1 MVGLCLAYWRELY
14 DLPKGP
20 FLNCSFMLKNTLAAF
35 QKGLHVADESAGL
48 GRGQMSMVNAILPT
62 DPLVLSSGY
71 RVVYA
76 DAPKTTNV
84 SCHGP
89 SA

>member
-1 MVGLCLAYWRELY
+1 MVGLCLAFWRELY

-20 FLNCSFMLKNTLAAF
+20 FLNCSFIVRNTLAAF
-35 QKGLHVADESAGL
+35 QKGLHVANESVGL
-48 GRGQMSMVNAILPT
+48 SREQMSMASAVLPA
-62 DPLVLSSGY
+62 DPLVLSSGDC
-71 RVVYA
+71 VVCA
-76 DAPKTTNV
+76 DAPKSTNV